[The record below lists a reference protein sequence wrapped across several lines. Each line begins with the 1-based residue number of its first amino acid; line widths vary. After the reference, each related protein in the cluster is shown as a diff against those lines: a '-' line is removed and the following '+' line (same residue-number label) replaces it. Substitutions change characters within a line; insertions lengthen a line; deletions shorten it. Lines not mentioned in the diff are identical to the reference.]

1 MALPSSTTVT
11 NQESQLQTLN
21 PTIIPGLPNDLAAII
36 LVFVPYS
43 HHSRLKSICKSWKQF
58 FSSKTIISLR
68 QKHLPLSTLSPL
80 LCIFPQDPLIASPYL
95 FDPRNLAWSPLPPM
109 PCNPHVY
116 GLCNF
121 TSICIGSH
129 LYVLGGSLFDT
140 RSYPLDYPCPS
151 SSAFRFDFGT
161 FSWETLAPMINP
173 RGSFA
178 CAAAPNLDKILVAG
192 GGSRHTMFG
201 AAGSRM
207 SSVEMYDIGKDEWVA
222 LDGLPRFRAGCV
234 GFFVGNGEEREF
246 WVMGGYGESRTVSG
260 VFPVDQ
266 YYRDVLVMEMKN
278 GGKWRELGDMWE
290 EGERWKL
297 GKIVV
302 VEDGPSEAPTVF
314 MLDRGDIFS
323 YIMASNSWIKETSLP
338 RKTSD
343 ESSVGFVAL
352 DGELHVISHLN
363 GVKSKECQRLRQ
375 QKRSTMLVQIYHP
388 RTKSWRSVTTRSP
401 FQHPLDFKTAV
412 MCTIRL

>member
-11 NQESQLQTLN
+11 NQESQLQTIN

-43 HHSRLKSICKSWKQF
+43 HHSRLKSICKSWKHF

-178 CAAAPNLDKILVAG
+178 CAAAPNFDKILVAG

-302 VEDGPSEAPTVF
+302 VEDVPSEAPAVF

-412 MCTIRL
+412 MCAIRL

>member
-302 VEDGPSEAPTVF
+302 VEDVPSEAPAVF